1 LGLPKYTPLDN
12 VPRIDATML
21 RSYMSEYYQPQR
33 MVLAGVGID
42 HEKLVEL
49 GKKYFSV
56 PKSETKVVREE
67 EKAVWTGGAI
77 MVRRLI
83 SSN

>member
-1 LGLPKYTPLDN
+1 MDN

-21 RSYMSEYYQPQR
+21 KSYMSEYYQPQR

-42 HEKLVEL
+42 HEKMVEL

-56 PKSETKVVREE
+56 PKSNTKVPVEE
-67 EKAVWTGGAI
+67 EKAVWTGGVVL
-77 MVRRLI
+77 VRRMII
-83 SSN
+83 SSR

>member
-1 LGLPKYTPLDN
+1 MDN

-21 RSYMSEYYQPQR
+21 KSYMSEYYQPQR

-42 HEKLVEL
+42 HEKMVEL

-56 PKSETKVVREE
+56 PKSNTTVPVEE
-67 EKAVWTGGAI
+67 EKAVWTGGVVL
-77 MVRRLI
+77 VRRMII
-83 SSN
+83 SSR